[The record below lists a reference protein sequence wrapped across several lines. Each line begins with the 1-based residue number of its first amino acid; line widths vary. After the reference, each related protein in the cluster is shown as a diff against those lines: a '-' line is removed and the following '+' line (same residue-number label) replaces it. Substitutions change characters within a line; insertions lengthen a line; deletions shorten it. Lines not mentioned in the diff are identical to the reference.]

1 MCLVLCSV
9 SRYYF
14 WTIYTNPKIGTEEKQ
29 DTTWAAAV
37 ILHAACTDKLNW
49 NVNQYFYRKCV
60 KWQERKSNRPSD
72 KGGHFLFSVNKDP
85 ERPFHYNRGRPRA
98 MAQPGRRIQGL
109 PATINFL
116 TFEIELALNLFTTFH
131 ICLKRLWYVCQWLEN
146 WTTINLKLIAR
157 QGKGLQNYSAFSQV
171 ANYLLHNCVNAR
183 LYRNR
188 IGQYT

>member
-1 MCLVLCSV
+1 MNNLHTNFGPNKGCSG
-9 SRYYF
+9 
-14 WTIYTNPKIGTEEKQ
+14 GTE
-29 DTTWAAAV
+29 A
-37 ILHAACTDKLNW
+37 LNW
-49 NVNQYFYRKCV
+49 IFKCKSILFTWKCV
-60 KWQERKSNRPSD
+60 KQRKSNRASD